1 MAIYELRTYQVY
13 VGRMPEVIGLYSELG
28 WPALEKGGFDA
39 KLVGYFTSDTGG
51 LHQLVH
57 LWKFDD
63 DEDRRDHWNRLF
75 QDEAFMAFATRF
87 RPLVMTQHV
96 QLLQAAPWGPHP

>member
-13 VGRMPEVIGLYSELG
+13 VGQMAEVIHVYRDFG

-39 KLVGYFTSDTGG
+39 KLVGYFTSDTGE

-63 DEDRRDHWNRLF
+63 DADRRNFWSSLF
-75 QDEAFMAFATRF
+75 KDEDFMVFGSKI
-87 RPLVMTQHV
+87 RPLLMSQKN